1 MTGLPKRF
9 PNGTIEG
16 VIRTGLGWS
25 RRVFLAAGLALVLT
39 GWGSVALSAQSV
51 ANNPYRAVYDW
62 PNLPEGRE
70 LGVVSGIKPDADG
83 EHLWI
88 LERCGGNQ
96 CANSDLNPVHK
107 FDLDGNIVKSIGAG
121 LFAWPHGFD
130 VDDAGNIW
138 VADGAPLG
146 DRRGEPGFSMG
157 KGQQVFKLSPEGEV
171 LMTLG
176 EAGVAGDDKTHFNGP
191 AAVLVAPNGE
201 IWVADGHRSGNN
213 RVMKFSP
220 DGEFIWQ
227 LGGAGAIGGC
237 THVAPDGIAPSCPPP
252 RPIPDPITGGGGVK
266 SASGDRG
273 RFYDLHDLAMDRLG
287 RLFVADRGNNRIQ
300 VFRQDGE
307 LLAIWTQFGKPSGM
321 AIDSDDRIYVVDGMS
336 GGEWAG
342 RAWNPGWER
351 GIRIGD
357 AETGWISA
365 FIPDYEIAAASSME
379 FIGVDSRGDIY
390 GGDVGRRRLVKYVRV
405 RP

>member
-1 MTGLPKRF
+1 MKRF
-9 PNGTIEG
+9 PNVTIEG

-39 GWGSVALSAQSV
+39 GWGGAALSAQSV

-83 EHLWI
+83 EHVWI

-130 VDDAGNIW
+130 VDDEGNIW
-138 VADGAPLG
+138 VTDGAPLG
-146 DRRGEPGFSMG
+146 DGRSEPGLSMG
-157 KGQQVFKLSPEGEV
+157 KGQQVFKLSSEGEV

-176 EAGVAGDDKTHFNGP
+176 EAGVVGDDKTHFNGP
-191 AAVLVAPNGE
+191 AGVLVAPNGE

-227 LGGAGAIGGC
+227 LGGAGAVGGC

-252 RPIPDPITGGGGVK
+252 RPITDPITGGGGVK

-273 RFYDLHDLAMDRLG
+273 RFYDLHDLAMDRRG
-287 RLFVADRGNNRIQ
+287 RLLVADRGNSRIQ
-300 VFRQDGE
+300 VFSQDGE

-365 FIPDYEIAAASSME
+365 FIPDYEIAARSSME

>member
-9 PNGTIEG
+9 LIGMGEEI
-16 VIRTGLGWS
+16 IRIGLGWS
-25 RRVFLAAGLALVLT
+25 GRVVLAAALAL
-39 GWGSVALSAQSV
+39 GPAEWNGGALSAQSM

-62 PNLPEGRE
+62 PNLPEGRD
-70 LGVVSGIKPDADG
+70 LGVVSGIKPDGDG

-107 FDLDGNIVKSIGAG
+107 FDLNGNIVRSIGAG

-130 VDDAGNIW
+130 VDDEGNIW
-138 VADGAPLG
+138 VTDGAPLG
-146 DRRGEPGFSMG
+146 DPRGELGLSMDMG
-157 KGQQVFKLSPEGEV
+157 HQVFKLSPEGEV

-176 EAGVAGDDKTHFNGP
+176 EAGVAGDDEAHFNGP
-191 AAVLVAPNGE
+191 ASVLVAPNGE

-220 DGEFIWQ
+220 DGKFIWQ
-227 LGGAGAIGGC
+227 LGGAGAVGGC
-237 THVAPDGIAPSCPPP
+237 AHVAPDGIAPSCPPP
-252 RPIPDPITGGGGVK
+252 RPITDPFPGRGGVN

-273 RFYDLHDLAMDRLG
+273 RFYDLHDLAMDRRG

-300 VFRQDGE
+300 IFGQNGD
-307 LLAIWTQFGKPSGM
+307 LLAVWTQFGKPSGM
-321 AIDSDDRIYVVDGMS
+321 AIDDDDRIYVVDGMS
-336 GGEWAG
+336 DGQWSG
-342 RAWNPGWER
+342 RHWNPGWER
-351 GIRIGD
+351 GIRAGD

-365 FIPDYEIAAASSME
+365 FIPDQEIAVASGFE
-379 FIGVDSRGDIY
+379 FIGVDSRGNIY